1 MNNPNP
7 TDIFLAVLLIMAVGA
22 SGFTFGYLAGHDDAQ
37 RKTTV
42 VCVTKPQD
50 CKVRYQY
57 YQLEASQK

>member
-7 TDIFLAVLLIMAVGA
+7 TDIFLAALLIMAVGA
-22 SGFTFGYLAGHDDAQ
+22 SAFTFGYVAGHDESQ
-37 RKTTV
+37 RKTAV

-57 YQLEASQK
+57 YQLEANQK